1 MLHVAMPIGAG
12 HGWGICSQYLSKELA
27 RLTPLVLLT
36 ENFSPETVNG
46 ILDHRFLGPMA
57 RELKPFAQGLNG
69 PLDGP
74 VLQAMMN
81 DTLEPL
87 EPRLKGTL
95 NIGYIFAEQT
105 RYAPER
111 VEKAR
116 QNFDVVAAGSSW
128 CESILR
134 GQGLTNTRTIV
145 QGVDRAVFNPEGNQ
159 KTLFPDR
166 FVVFSGGKFEL
177 RKGQDLVI
185 RAFKA
190 LLDRHDDALL
200 VASWFNPW
208 KNYLESMTLSP
219 HIRCEIR
226 EDFFATMAGVLDAAG
241 IPQDKVILL
250 PPLAHHEMCRIYKN
264 SDVGVF
270 PNRCEGGTNL
280 VLMEYMACGKPAIV
294 SNSTGHKDVAG
305 GKNSIILENLRPM
318 ALKVQGV
325 VQAVWDDPDLDELV
339 EKLAWA
345 HENPDELAAIGQ
357 AAGRS
362 MEAFTWEAAAKRF
375 YNLAARAV

>member
-12 HGWGICSQYLSKELA
+12 HGWGVCSQYLSKELA
-27 RLTPLVLLT
+27 RLTPLTLLT

-46 ILDHRFLGPMA
+46 VLDHKFLEPMA
-57 RELKPFAQGLNG
+57 RELKPFAQGLAG

-74 VLQAMMN
+74 LIQAMMN
-81 DTLEPL
+81 DTLEPW
-87 EPRLKGTL
+87 EPRLRGAL
-95 NIGYIFAEQT
+95 NIGYIFSEQT
-105 RYAPER
+105 SYAPER
-111 VEKAR
+111 VAKA
-116 QNFDVVAAGSSW
+116 QQTFDVVAAGSSW
-128 CESILR
+128 CESVLR
-134 GQGLTNTRTIV
+134 EQGLTNTRTIV
-145 QGVDRAVFNPEGNQ
+145 QGVDRGVFNPQANQ

-166 FVVFSGGKFEL
+166 FVIFSGGKFEL

-190 LLDRHDDALL
+190 LLDKHDDALL

-208 KNYLESMTLSP
+208 RNYLESMTLSP
-219 HIRCEIR
+219 HIKCQMR
-226 EDFFATMAGVLDAAG
+226 EDFYATMDGVLASAG
-241 IPQDKVILL
+241 IPQDRVILL
-250 PPLAHHEMCRIYKN
+250 PPLPHREMGRIYKN
-264 SDVGVF
+264 SDVGIF

-294 SNSTGHKDVAG
+294 SHSTGHKDVAG
-305 GKNSIILENLRPM
+305 VKNSVLLTNIKPLTLR
-318 ALKVQGV
+318 VHGQ

-345 HENPDELAAIGQ
+345 YDNLEELAQLGQ

-362 MEAFTWEAAAKRF
+362 MEAFTWEAMAKRF
-375 YNLAARAV
+375 YNLIMRCL